1 MFAFTSA
8 TTELDALFAAFV
20 TSSAV
25 ASDPDESP
33 APVSVRT
40 LLVHTSATM
49 VPNEDNVR
57 ELYDQIDA
65 GKLAKRE
72 DDAVATTLLVLA
84 LTFEASDV
92 LAVSIAAFVLLFI
105 TEDREL
111 LAFSIVAPTVKV
123 LSRLT
128 KSPAMRVPQL
138 IDAGHVP
145 LGPATGIE

>member
-8 TTELDALFAAFV
+8 TTELDALLAAFV

-33 APVSVRT
+33 APVSVLT
-40 LLVHTSATM
+40 LLVHTSATT

-57 ELYDQIDA
+57 EVYDQIDA

-84 LTFEASDV
+84 LTALVIPDVTEFV
-92 LAVSIAAFVLLFI
+92 LAFILAAREVLAANTVAFVF
-105 TEDREL
+105 EL
-111 LAFSIVAPTVKV
+111 TV
-123 LSRLT
+123 
-128 KSPAMRVPQL
+128 
-138 IDAGHVP
+138 DAIPDV
-145 LGPATGIE
+145 

>member
-8 TTELDALFAAFV
+8 TTELDALLAAFV

-33 APVSVRT
+33 APVSVLT
-40 LLVHTSATM
+40 LLVHTSAAND
-49 VPNEDNVR
+49 PSEESVR

-84 LTFEASDV
+84 LTALVIPDVTEFV
-92 LAVSIAAFVLLFI
+92 LAFILAAREVLAANTVALVF
-105 TEDREL
+105 EL
-111 LAFSIVAPTVKV
+111 TAEVIPDV
-123 LSRLT
+123 
-128 KSPAMRVPQL
+128 
-138 IDAGHVP
+138 
-145 LGPATGIE
+145 